1 MAPLGTPVR
10 LGAPHT
16 PAGNTCFKCGEV
28 GHYANACPKRHP
40 QAPPCRTSRCSR

>member
-1 MAPLGTPVR
+1 MTLVGTPVR
-10 LGAPHT
+10 PGAPHT

-40 QAPPCRTSRCSR
+40 RAPLCRTNRCSR